1 MIIKL
6 SEDSIL
12 VDGNPIASNVRMN
25 IQGLNRIRIMMDA
38 VTIGGVKPVD
48 ICIYQLHPGIHK
60 IGLKIDLSGE
70 ERVGQNRFNISIS
83 YAALKREWS
92 VTGNIGHRS
101 VQIRNQ
107 DLAETILTL
116 IKYFA

>member
-6 SEDSIL
+6 SDDSIL

-25 IQGLNRIRIMMDA
+25 IQSLDRIRIMMDA
-38 VTIGGVKPVD
+38 VTKGGVKPVD

-60 IGLKIDLSGE
+60 IGIKIDLSGE
-70 ERVGQNRFNISIS
+70 ERVGQNRFNISII
-83 YAALKREWS
+83 YTALKRQWS
-92 VTGNIGHRS
+92 ATGNIGHRS
-101 VQIRNQ
+101 VQIKSQ
-107 DLAETILTL
+107 DLAEMILIL